1 MAKFSSIQDVT
12 DALARG
18 EINSAEANEAILK
31 LTQAT
36 LRIETGPKGTGVVK
50 LSGRS
55 FPLASL
61 YADEWETLLDP
72 ENVEKILTYVG
83 NSANGVKRKTKR

>member
-1 MAKFSSIQDVT
+1 MAKFNSIREVT

-18 EINSAEANEAILK
+18 EINASEANEHLVK

-50 LSGRS
+50 MAGRS

-61 YADEWETLLDP
+61 YRDQWEVLLDP
-72 ENVEKILTYVG
+72 DNVAKILEYVQ
-83 NSANGVKRKTKR
+83 NPSNRVKASK